1 MVKNYVL
8 DTNVL
13 IHDPN
18 AIFSFEDNNV
28 IIPLPVLEELD
39 KLKKESGSVG
49 KSARDVIRK
58 IDELRRK
65 GSLQKGIQLE
75 NGGILRVHVVKGNV
89 DTPRFLHER
98 YMDNWILAY
107 TLDVKRKSNIPTF
120 LVTKDINLRIKA
132 DSLGIPAQDYLTDR
146 SDMEKIHKGYV
157 EIENEDLKKELLKN
171 GKVEI
176 QLDIPPN
183 TYVDLGGV
191 YGRYRSGKLIRIFE
205 REAFGIKPRNREQ
218 VFSMDSLLDDEIDL
232 VTLIG
237 VAGTGKTL
245 LALACGLKKV
255 LEERV
260 YERII
265 VTRPTIPVGRDIGYL
280 PGDIETKMKPWLQPI
295 MDNLELIAKIK
306 GLNIKELRKRGILEI
321 EVLSYIRG
329 RSIPGQY
336 MIIDEAQNLTPHEVK
351 TILTRVGEGTKVVL
365 IGDPYQI
372 DTPYLD
378 MHTNGLVYVSSKFVG
393 DDRASTV
400 FLTKGE
406 RSHLATRAAKLL

>member
-49 KSARDVIRK
+49 KNARDVIRK
-58 IDELRRK
+58 LDELRKK
-65 GSLQKGIQLE
+65 GNLQKGIHLE
-75 NGGILRVHVVKGNV
+75 NGGTLRVHVVKGNV

-107 TLDVKRKSNIPTF
+107 TIDVKRKSNIPTF
-120 LVTKDINLRIKA
+120 LVTKDINLRVKA
-132 DSLGIPAQDYLTDR
+132 DSLGILAQDYLTDR
-146 SDMEKIHKGYV
+146 SDIEKVHKGYV
-157 EIENEDLKKELLKN
+157 EMEDENLKKEILKN

-183 TYVDLGGV
+183 TYVDFGGV
-191 YGRYRSGKLIRIFE
+191 YGKYRNGELIRVFE
-205 REAFGIKPRNREQ
+205 KEAFGIKPRNREQ
-218 VFSMDSLLDDEIDL
+218 VFSMDSLLDDDIDL
-232 VTLIG
+232 VTLVG

-245 LALACGLKKV
+245 LALACGLRKT

-280 PGDIETKMKPWLQPI
+280 PGDIETKMKPWLQPV

-306 GLNIKELRKRGILEI
+306 ELNIKELKKRGTLEI

-329 RSIPGQY
+329 RSIPDQY

-378 MHTNGLVYVSSKFVG
+378 MNTNGLVYVASKFIG

-400 FLTKGE
+400 FLLKGE
-406 RSHLATRAAKLL
+406 RSHLATRAAELL

>member
-49 KSARDVIRK
+49 KNARDVIRK
-58 IDELRRK
+58 LDELRKK
-65 GSLQKGIQLE
+65 GNLQKGIHLE
-75 NGGILRVHVVKGNV
+75 NGGTLRVHVVKGNV

-107 TLDVKRKSNIPTF
+107 TIDVKRKSNIPTF
-120 LVTKDINLRIKA
+120 LVTKDINLRVKA
-132 DSLGIPAQDYLTDR
+132 DSLGIFAQDYLTDR
-146 SDMEKIHKGYV
+146 SDIEKIHKGYV
-157 EIENEDLKKELLKN
+157 EMEDENLKKELLKN

-183 TYVDLGGV
+183 TYVDFGGV
-191 YGRYRSGKLIRIFE
+191 YGKYRNGELIRVFE
-205 REAFGIKPRNREQ
+205 KEAFGIKPRNREQ
-218 VFSMDSLLDDEIDL
+218 VFSMDSLLDDDIDL
-232 VTLIG
+232 VTLVG

-245 LALACGLKKV
+245 LALACGLRKT

-280 PGDIETKMKPWLQPI
+280 PGDIETKMKPWLQPV

-306 GLNIKELRKRGILEI
+306 GLNIKELKKRGTLEI

-329 RSIPGQY
+329 RSIPDQY

-378 MHTNGLVYVSSKFVG
+378 MNTNGLVYVASKFIG

-400 FLTKGE
+400 FLLKGE
-406 RSHLATRAAKLL
+406 RSHLATRAAELL

>member
-58 IDELRRK
+58 LDELRKK
-65 GSLQKGIQLE
+65 GNLQKGIHLE
-75 NGGILRVHVVKGNV
+75 NGGTLRVHVVKGNV

-107 TLDVKRKSNIPTF
+107 TIDVKRKSNIPTF
-120 LVTKDINLRIKA
+120 LVTKDINLRVKA
-132 DSLGIPAQDYLTDR
+132 DSLGILAQDYLTDR
-146 SDMEKIHKGYV
+146 SDIEKAHKGYV
-157 EIENEDLKKELLKN
+157 EMEDENLKKELLKN

-183 TYVDLGGV
+183 TYVDFGGV
-191 YGRYRSGKLIRIFE
+191 YGKYRNGELIRVFE

-218 VFSMDSLLDDEIDL
+218 VFSMDSLLDDDIDL
-232 VTLIG
+232 VTLVG

-245 LALACGLKKV
+245 LALACGLRKT

-280 PGDIETKMKPWLQPI
+280 PGDIETKMKPWLQPV

-306 GLNIKELRKRGILEI
+306 ELNIKELKKRGTLEI

-329 RSIPGQY
+329 RSIPDQY

-378 MHTNGLVYVSSKFVG
+378 MNTNGLVYVASKFIG

-400 FLTKGE
+400 FLLKGE
-406 RSHLATRAAKLL
+406 RSHLATRAAELL

>member
-49 KSARDVIRK
+49 KNARDVIRK
-58 IDELRRK
+58 LDELRKK
-65 GSLQKGIQLE
+65 GNLQKGIHLE
-75 NGGILRVHVVKGNV
+75 NGGTLRVHVVKGNV

-107 TLDVKRKSNIPTF
+107 TIDVKRKSNIPTF
-120 LVTKDINLRIKA
+120 LVTKDINLRVKA
-132 DSLGIPAQDYLTDR
+132 DSLGIFAQDYLTDR
-146 SDMEKIHKGYV
+146 SDIEKIHKGYV
-157 EIENEDLKKELLKN
+157 EMENENLKKELLKN

-183 TYVDLGGV
+183 TYVDFGGV
-191 YGRYRSGKLIRIFE
+191 YGKYRNGELIRVFE
-205 REAFGIKPRNREQ
+205 KEAFGIKPRNREQ
-218 VFSMDSLLDDEIDL
+218 VFSMDSLLDDDIDL
-232 VTLIG
+232 VTLVG

-245 LALACGLKKV
+245 LALACGLRKT

-280 PGDIETKMKPWLQPI
+280 PGDIETKMKPWLQPV

-306 GLNIKELRKRGILEI
+306 GLNIKELKKRGTLEI

-329 RSIPGQY
+329 RSIPDQY

-378 MHTNGLVYVSSKFVG
+378 MNTNGLVYVASKFIG

-400 FLTKGE
+400 FLLKGE
-406 RSHLATRAAKLL
+406 RSHLATRAAELL